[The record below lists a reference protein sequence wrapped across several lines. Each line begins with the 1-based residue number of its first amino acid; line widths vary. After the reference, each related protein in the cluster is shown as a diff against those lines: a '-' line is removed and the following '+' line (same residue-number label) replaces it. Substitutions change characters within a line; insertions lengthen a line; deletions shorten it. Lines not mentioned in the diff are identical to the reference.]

1 MSKPL
6 AKTLNIYFAGALF
19 THKDLA
25 GNAMLAEAI
34 ADLSEQRYCSVL
46 PQNFEQRA
54 CSPHAIRDQD
64 LLNLLESD
72 LALFCFDGTELD
84 AGTVVEFMTAKF
96 ADIPSVVL
104 RTDYR
109 SKGVSDQ
116 QDFPWNLMASFYPR
130 SEVEVIDAMGIY
142 QGIFKE
148 FPLIDATDVL
158 IEKRSS
164 DVAHTMVR
172 VIAQAIVDAFDR
184 VLEERPILPAQSAE
198 VIYDWLSRFAG
209 FERGSEI
216 VRSQLQRALQR
227 KRDRGLLA

>member
-6 AKTLNIYFAGALF
+6 AQTLNIYFAGELF

-34 ADLSEQRYCSVL
+34 ADLSDQRYCSVL
-46 PQNFEQRA
+46 PQNFEQRG
-54 CSPHAIRDQD
+54 CSPHEIRDQD

-96 ADIPSVVL
+96 ADIPAVIL

-109 SKGVSDQ
+109 SQGIGDQ
-116 QDFPWNLMASFYPR
+116 NNHPWNLMVSAYPR
-130 SEVEVIDAMGIY
+130 SQVEIIDAMGIY

-148 FPLIDATDVL
+148 FPLTDAADVL

-172 VIAQAIVDAFDR
+172 VIGQAIVDAFDR
-184 VLEERPILPAQSAE
+184 VLKERPLLPAQSAE
-198 VIYDWLSRFAG
+198 VIYDWLARFAG
-209 FERGSEI
+209 FARGAEHI
-216 VRSQLQRALQR
+216 RPQLLRALQR